1 MMTLGFQADLH
12 NHTTCSDGEL
22 TPTELVKEGKK
33 AGLAAIAITDHDTIE
48 GLDEGLAAGRQ
59 EDLEVICGVE
69 VTTRFVEPIFKGSL
83 HLLLYF
89 SRTLL
94 EIPEFVS
101 QTEKTLAKGR
111 GLKLTTDR
119 IEAINRHFAPGTD
132 DALLP
137 RPLTIDDIH
146 RHGHRISRRHFALA
160 LSDMGLEK
168 EQISRAIGNDSPA
181 YVPSGAPLEAL
192 EDYVTRWPLVRILAH
207 PAAGSYPGDSFYKEV
222 LPPYETVQR
231 FLPQFQRL
239 GLDGYEIYYPGHTS
253 ELIIRL
259 EKDAADLGFALATGG
274 SDCHDR
280 EMRPLA
286 QQGVAYAVVEQMK
299 ALFAVKEEAMGLVS

>member
-1 MMTLGFQADLH
+1 MTTLPFEADLH

-33 AGLAAIAITDHDTIE
+33 AGLMAIAITDHDTIE
-48 GLDEGLAAGRQ
+48 GLEEGLAAG
-59 EDLEVICGVE
+59 EHHNLDVVCGVE
-69 VTTRFVEPIFKGSL
+69 VTTRFVEPLFTGSL

-89 SRTLL
+89 SQGLL
-94 EIPEFVS
+94 KKPEFVS
-101 QTEKTLAKGR
+101 QTEETLAQGR

-119 IEAINRHFAPGTD
+119 IEAINRHFSPGTD
-132 DALLP
+132 EVILP
-137 RPLTIDDIH
+137 RPLTIEDVH

-160 LSDMGLEK
+160 LSDMGLDK

-192 EDYVTRWPLVRILAH
+192 EGYVTRWPLVRILAH
-207 PAAGSYPGDSFYKEV
+207 PAAGSYPGDSLYKEV

-231 FLPQFQRL
+231 FLPQFLRL

-253 ELIIRL
+253 VLKRRL
-259 EKDAADLGFALATGG
+259 EKDAADLGFVLATGG

-280 EMRPLA
+280 DTRPLA
-286 QQGVAYAVVEQMK
+286 QQGVKYSVVQQMRE
-299 ALFAVKEEAMGLVS
+299 LFAAKEAAMRSAS